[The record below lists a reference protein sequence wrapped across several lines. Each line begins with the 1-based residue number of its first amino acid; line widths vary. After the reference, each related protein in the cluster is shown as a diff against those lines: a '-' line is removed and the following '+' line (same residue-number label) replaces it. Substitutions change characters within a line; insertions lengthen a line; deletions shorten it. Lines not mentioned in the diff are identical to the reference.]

1 MVLLAFIM
9 SKEDK
14 WLIEITPKTRL
25 LDLNLKEVWKYR
37 DLLFLF
43 VKRDVITKYKQT
55 ILGPLWYLIQPLFTS
70 VIFTLIFNNLAGIS
84 TGEVPFFLFNLAG
97 ITCWNYFKD
106 CFTETS
112 DTFKKNEAI
121 FGKVYFPRVIMP
133 MSTIFS
139 NLLKFGI
146 QIGIFICFYIYY
158 AAFQGM
164 NVNLGWELLFLPILI
179 ISMGVI
185 GLGLGMIISSMVT
198 KYRDLT
204 FLVAFGVQLLMYL
217 SGVMYSVAELKK
229 KLIKY
234 PEVVSF
240 VEYNP
245 ITTIIESF
253 RKIVFEGKPIEIGEV
268 TYIVVISIAIFLLG
282 LIIFNRTEKSF
293 IDNI

>member
-1 MVLLAFIM
+1 M
-9 SKEDK
+9 KQK
-14 WLIEITPKTRL
+14 WLTEITPKTRL
-25 LDLNLKEVWKYR
+25 LDLNLKEIWRYR

-84 TGEVPFFLFNLAG
+84 TGAVPFFLFNLAG

-106 CFTETS
+106 CLTETS

-133 MSTIFS
+133 MATIFS

-146 QIGIFICFYIYY
+146 QIVIFICFYIYY
-158 AAFQGM
+158 AVFKGM
-164 NVNLGWELLFLPILI
+164 QVNLGVELLILPILI
-179 ISMGVI
+179 LSMGFI
-185 GLGLGMIISSMVT
+185 GLGLGMMISSMVT

-217 SGVMYSVAELKK
+217 SGVMYSVAELKE
-229 KLIKY
+229 KLIAY
-234 PEVVSF
+234 PSVVSF

-245 ITTIIESF
+245 ITTVIESF
-253 RKIVFEGKPIEIGEV
+253 RDIVFEGKPIEFTGIIYIIG
-268 TYIVVISIAIFLLG
+268 ISIGLFLLG
-282 LIIFNRTEKSF
+282 LILFNKTEKSF